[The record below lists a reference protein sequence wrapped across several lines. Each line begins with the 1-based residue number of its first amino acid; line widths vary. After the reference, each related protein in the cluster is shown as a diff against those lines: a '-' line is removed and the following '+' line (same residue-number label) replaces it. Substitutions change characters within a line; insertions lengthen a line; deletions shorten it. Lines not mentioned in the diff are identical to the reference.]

1 MQVGDGRSGDAEQAR
16 HAAEKTA
23 APLPVRL
30 LRHPPAAGD
39 WNMAVDSALLEAAR
53 DDGRAVLR
61 LYQWARPTLS
71 LGYFQ
76 RFEERR
82 LHSASLEADVVRR
95 ESGGGAI
102 LHHFEWTYALIL
114 PKSSPWA
121 GRPPELYRGVHRTI
135 VAELAACGI
144 ESRLWTPPPVPPAPP
159 SPAPAAAEPFLCF
172 QRRSD
177 GDLVVGDWKIVGS
190 AQRRRTGAILQ
201 HGSLL
206 FDRSPAAPELPGLKQ
221 LAPAPFDVE
230 AFMERWL
237 ERLRVG
243 LGFEWIASELTPAEE
258 AEARRWQAER
268 FGATEWTRLK

>member
-1 MQVGDGRSGDAEQAR
+1 MGVGDGRDGDAGRDAE
-16 HAAEKTA
+16 AAIGNA

-76 RFEERR
+76 RFEERGR
-82 LHSASLEADVVRR
+82 HPASLEADVVRR

-102 LHHFEWTYALIL
+102 LHDREWTYSLIL

-135 VAELAACGI
+135 VAELAAWGI
-144 ESRLWTPPPVPPAPP
+144 ESRLWTPAPVPAAPP

-177 GDLVVGDWKIVGS
+177 GDLVVGEWKIVGS

-221 LAPAPFDVE
+221 LARAAFDVE
-230 AFMERWL
+230 AFMKRWL

-243 LGFEWIASELTPAEE
+243 LGFDWTPSELTPSE
-258 AEARRWQAER
+258 ASEARRWQAER
-268 FGATEWTRLK
+268 FGADAWTRLK